1 MHQMTRAMNY
11 TCKFTT
17 GDISSSCE
25 MINLRNKSRSGHVWS
40 KLEISEANCGV
51 ASVSRRRLSL

>member
-1 MHQMTRAMNY
+1 MTRAMNY

-17 GDISSSCE
+17 GDLSSSFE

>member
-17 GDISSSCE
+17 GDLSSSCE
-25 MINLRNKSRSGHVWS
+25 MINLRNKSRSEVKEFVH
-40 KLEISEANCGV
+40 
-51 ASVSRRRLSL
+51 RRLKVTSGLNWKFLKQTAA